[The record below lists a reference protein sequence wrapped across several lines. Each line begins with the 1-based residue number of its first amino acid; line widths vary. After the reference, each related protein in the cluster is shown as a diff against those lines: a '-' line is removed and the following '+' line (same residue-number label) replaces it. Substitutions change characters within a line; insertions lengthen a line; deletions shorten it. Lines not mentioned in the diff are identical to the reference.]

1 MKDNN
6 LSLVCKDCKEYK
18 KLLEAFKFLNTLF
31 EFEIIE
37 IEGDKYLAF
46 WSDDLCFKKILIDA
60 KEYELLKEFINENNQ
75 Q

>member
-18 KLLEAFKFLNTLF
+18 KLLEVFKFLNNLF

-46 WSDDLCFKKILIDA
+46 WSSDLCLKKILIDT
-60 KEYELLKEFINENNQ
+60 KEYKLLKEFINENNQ